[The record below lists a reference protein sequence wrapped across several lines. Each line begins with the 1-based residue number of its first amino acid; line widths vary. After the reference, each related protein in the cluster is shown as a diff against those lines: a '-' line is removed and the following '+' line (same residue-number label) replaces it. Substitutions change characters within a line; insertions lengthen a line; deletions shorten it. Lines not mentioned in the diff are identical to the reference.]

1 VGGQPAAVRRPVVE
15 QVTSPID
22 VEVGDW
28 VALHWGT
35 VCERL
40 RPQQLAWLRRT
51 TLDQL
56 ATFAAG

>member
-1 VGGQPAAVRRPVVE
+1 MG
-15 QVTSPID
+15 

-28 VALHWGT
+28 VALHWGA

-40 RPQQLAWLRRT
+40 APHQLAWLRRT